1 MTALLAAKADHPA
14 EKGKAPALL
23 VPFTRAA
30 REHVE
35 QFVDASQIITST
47 STQLGPYDVPAYGFM
62 RGIYL
67 QVDATGGA
75 GGAATVT
82 ALEDAPWSAIQEVS
96 VLDVNGAPIVG
107 PLSGYDLFLIH
118 KYGGYNY
125 SSDPRQSP
133 QYSAVATGAGASG
146 NFAFM
151 LRIPIEV
158 NGRDALGSLANQNAS
173 STYKLRITLAP
184 SSSIYGTA
192 PATTLPTVRIRASLD
207 AWSQPTTTDLR
218 GNSQATLPPAH
229 GTTSY
234 WSKTTMTLGSGNST
248 VRLPRVGN
256 YLRNLIFVFRAT
268 SDGTRATADAQF
280 PDPAAIYWDTR
291 LLQQKSMKLWQHQT
305 QTRYDLTG
313 TAEAARGRD
322 KAVYVEDFTHD
333 FDGQA
338 GFELRDLWLPTVQ
351 STRLELQGS
360 FGVAGTL
367 TVITNDVSPAGEVFV

>member
-62 RGIYL
+62 RGIFL

-75 GGAATVT
+75 GTSTVT

-107 PLSGYDLFLIH
+107 PLSGFDLYLIH
-118 KYGGYNY
+118 KYGGYSY

-133 QYSAVATGAGASG
+133 QYSAVATGASASG

-192 PATTLPTVRIRASLD
+192 PNTTLPTVRIRASLD
-207 AWSQPTTTDLR
+207 AWSQPTTVDLR

-234 WSKTTMTLGSGNST
+234 WSKTTMNLGSGNNT

-268 SDGTRATADAQF
+268 SDGTRATADTQF
-280 PDPAAIYWDTR
+280 PDPAALYWDTR
-291 LLQQKSMKLWQHQT
+291 LLQQKSQKLWQHQM

-313 TAEAARGRD
+313 SAEGARGRD
-322 KAVYVEDFTHD
+322 KAVYVEGYTHD